1 MVNANNKKGSKKLA
15 NKPDSVKIIPL
26 GGVGEIGKNITAVEY
41 KNNIII
47 IDCGMGFPEDDM
59 LGVDIVLPDIT
70 YLKRN
75 REKIKG
81 IFLTHGHEDHIGGIP
96 YILKEISVPV
106 YGSKLTNALLAN
118 KFKEHNLSKKNLK
131 TVNLGQTVPI
141 GPFKVE
147 FIRVTHSIPDAASIN
162 INTKLGNILFT
173 GDYKID
179 HTPIDGDRIDLQRFA
194 ELGKEGVLC
203 LLGDSTNAE
212 VEGFSQTEKKV
223 GETLLNE
230 FYKARGRV
238 IVATFA
244 SNLHRIQQVIT
255 AAEKTRRKVAV
266 SGYSMINN
274 IKVADEL
281 GYLDMRKDTI
291 IDLKDLKKYKD
302 HQVCLLTTGSQGEP
316 MSALTRMANQ
326 SHRQVQLKKSD
337 TVIISATPVP
347 GNEKVVSSVIDNL
360 MKIGVDVIYGKS
372 ADIHVSGHGYQE
384 DLKMMLALTQPRYF
398 MPVHGEYRM
407 LDTHRG
413 LALDLGIHYRN
424 IFILEN
430 GNTLE
435 ISKNRARVLNTQHAG
450 EVLVDGLGVG
460 DVGNVVLRDRQHLSE
475 DGILTIVVTIDKTT
489 RENISGPD
497 IISRGFVY
505 MKENEHLIEDLTKIA
520 EKALI
525 DCKNKRI
532 KDWGEIKYRI
542 RESIRKEVYKK
553 TRRNPMILPVIM
565 EV

>member
-1 MVNANNKKGSKKLA
+1 MA
-15 NKPDSVKIIPL
+15 NKLDSVKIIPL
-26 GGVGEIGKNITAVEY
+26 GGVGEIGKNMTAVEY

-75 REKIKG
+75 KEKIRG

-96 YILKEISVPV
+96 YLLKEISVPV

-118 KFKEHNLSKKNLK
+118 KFKEHNLSTRNLK
-131 TVNLGQTVPI
+131 TINLGQTVPI

-147 FIRVTHSIPDAASIN
+147 FIRVTHSIPDSASIN
-162 INTKLGNILFT
+162 INTKLGNIIFT

-179 HTPIDGDRIDLQRFA
+179 HTPIDGDRMNLQRFA

-212 VEGFSQTEKKV
+212 VEGFSETEKKV

-230 FYKARGRV
+230 FYKARDRV
-238 IVATFA
+238 LVATFA

-255 AAEKTRRKVAV
+255 AAERTRRKVAV

-291 IDLKDLKKYKD
+291 IELNDMKRYRD
-302 HQVCLLTTGSQGEP
+302 QEICILTTGSQGEP
-316 MSALTRMANQ
+316 MSALTRMANK
-326 SHRQVQLKKSD
+326 SHRQVQLKRSD

-347 GNEKVVSSVIDNL
+347 GNEKVVSSVIDSL
-360 MKIGVDVIYGKS
+360 VKIGVNVIYGRS
-372 ADIHVSGHGYQE
+372 SDIHVSGHGYQE
-384 DLKMMLALTQPRYF
+384 DLKMMLALTQPRFF

-407 LDTHRG
+407 LNTHRE
-413 LALDLGIHYRN
+413 LALSLGIDYRN

-435 ISKNRARVLNTQHAG
+435 ITKNRAKVVNTQHAG

-505 MKENEHLIEDLTKIA
+505 MKENEHLIDDLTKIA

-532 KDWGEIKYRI
+532 NDWGEIKYRI
-542 RESIRKEVYKK
+542 RENVRKEVYRK

>member
-1 MVNANNKKGSKKLA
+1 M
-15 NKPDSVKIIPL
+15 KIIPL
-26 GGVGEIGKNITAVEY
+26 GGVGEIGKNMTAVEY

-75 REKIKG
+75 KEKIRG

-96 YILKEISVPV
+96 YLLKEISVPV

-118 KFKEHNLSKKNLK
+118 KFKEHNLSTRNLK
-131 TVNLGQTVPI
+131 TINLGQTVPI

-147 FIRVTHSIPDAASIN
+147 FIRVTHSIPDSASIN
-162 INTKLGNILFT
+162 INTKLGNIIFT

-179 HTPIDGDRIDLQRFA
+179 HTPIDGDRMNLQRFA

-212 VEGFSQTEKKV
+212 VEGFSETEKKV

-230 FYKARGRV
+230 FYKASDRV
-238 IVATFA
+238 LVATFA

-255 AAEKTRRKVAV
+255 AAERTRRKVAV

-291 IDLKDLKKYKD
+291 IELNDMKRYRD
-302 HQVCLLTTGSQGEP
+302 QEICILTTGSQGEP
-316 MSALTRMANQ
+316 MSALTRMANK
-326 SHRQVQLKKSD
+326 SHRQVQLKRSD

-347 GNEKVVSSVIDNL
+347 GNEKVVSSVIDSL
-360 MKIGVDVIYGKS
+360 VKIGVNVIYGRS
-372 ADIHVSGHGYQE
+372 SDIHVSGHGYQE
-384 DLKMMLALTQPRYF
+384 DLKMMLALTQPRFF

-407 LDTHRG
+407 LNTHRE
-413 LALDLGIHYRN
+413 LALSLGIDYRN

-435 ISKNRARVLNTQHAG
+435 ITKNRAKVVNTQHAG

-505 MKENEHLIEDLTKIA
+505 MKENEHLIDDLTKIA

-532 KDWGEIKYRI
+532 NDWGEIKYRI
-542 RESIRKEVYKK
+542 RENVRKEVYRK

>member
-1 MVNANNKKGSKKLA
+1 MA
-15 NKPDSVKIIPL
+15 NKLDSVKIIPL
-26 GGVGEIGKNITAVEY
+26 GGVGEIGKNMTAVEY

-75 REKIKG
+75 KEKIRG

-96 YILKEISVPV
+96 YLLKEISVPV

-118 KFKEHNLSKKNLK
+118 KFKEHNLSTRNLK
-131 TVNLGQTVPI
+131 TINLGQTVPI

-147 FIRVTHSIPDAASIN
+147 FIRVTHSIPDSASIN
-162 INTKLGNILFT
+162 INTKLGNIIFT

-179 HTPIDGDRIDLQRFA
+179 HTPIDGDRMNLQRFA

-212 VEGFSQTEKKV
+212 VEGFSETEKKV

-230 FYKARGRV
+230 FYKARDRV
-238 IVATFA
+238 LVATFA

-255 AAEKTRRKVAV
+255 AAERTRRKVAV

-291 IDLKDLKKYKD
+291 IELNDMKRYRD
-302 HQVCLLTTGSQGEP
+302 QEICILTTGSQGEP
-316 MSALTRMANQ
+316 MSALTRMANK
-326 SHRQVQLKKSD
+326 SHRQVQLKRSD

-347 GNEKVVSSVIDNL
+347 GNEKVVSSVIDSL
-360 MKIGVDVIYGKS
+360 VKIGVNVIYGRS
-372 ADIHVSGHGYQE
+372 ADIHVSGHGNQE
-384 DLKMMLALTQPRYF
+384 DLKMMLALTQPRFF

-407 LDTHRG
+407 LNTHRE
-413 LALDLGIHYRN
+413 LALSLGIDYRN

-435 ISKNRARVLNTQHAG
+435 ITKNRARVVNTQHAG

-505 MKENEHLIEDLTKIA
+505 MKGNEHFIDDLTKIA

-532 KDWGEIKYRI
+532 NDWGEIKYRI
-542 RESIRKEVYKK
+542 RENVRKEVYRK